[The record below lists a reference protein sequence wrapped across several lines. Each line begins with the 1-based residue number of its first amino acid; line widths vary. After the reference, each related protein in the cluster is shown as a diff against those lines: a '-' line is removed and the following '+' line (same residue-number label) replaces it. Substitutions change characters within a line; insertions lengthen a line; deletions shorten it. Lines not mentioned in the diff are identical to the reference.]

1 MPSLPIDL
9 LHHIKNP
16 HAKNKTIRRTP
27 PTYNFLGYK
36 IDSPSLSPGTPRK
49 SRSRS
54 GGRKS
59 RKSRSKRN

>member
-1 MPSLPIDL
+1 MPSLPKDL

-16 HAKNKTIRRTP
+16 HAKNRTIKRTP
-27 PTYNFLGYK
+27 PAYNFLGYK
-36 IDSPSLSPGTPRK
+36 INSPSLSLRK

-59 RKSRSKRN
+59 RKSRSKRR